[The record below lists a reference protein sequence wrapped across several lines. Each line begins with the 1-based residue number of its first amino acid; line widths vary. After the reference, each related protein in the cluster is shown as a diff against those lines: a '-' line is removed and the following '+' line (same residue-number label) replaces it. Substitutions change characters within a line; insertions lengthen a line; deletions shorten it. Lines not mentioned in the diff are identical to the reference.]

1 MSCISIYLKQ
11 YKGIYILYFTVHF
24 LSHSRLRPFVIE
36 LARIIEKY
44 KLQGYA
50 DSVDLQFSTSK
61 VEIGE
66 QLQVELEGVL
76 EHDSIAIE
84 TIAPEQ
90 SSVRRITNAEAETD
104 RSYPNIYGVVTDTV
118 SLLPYV
124 GLWDISNY
132 NGVNRVIGPD
142 GRML

>member
-1 MSCISIYLKQ
+1 M
-11 YKGIYILYFTVHF
+11 
-24 LSHSRLRPFVIE
+24 
-36 LARIIEKY
+36 
-44 KLQGYA
+44 QGYA

-61 VEIGE
+61 VEVGE

-84 TIAPEQ
+84 SLPPAQ
-90 SSVRRITNAEAETD
+90 SSVRRIAIAEAEID

-142 GRML
+142 GMIL

>member
-1 MSCISIYLKQ
+1 M
-11 YKGIYILYFTVHF
+11 
-24 LSHSRLRPFVIE
+24 
-36 LARIIEKY
+36 
-44 KLQGYA
+44 QGYA

-61 VEIGE
+61 AEIGE
-66 QLQVELEGVL
+66 HLQVELEGVL

-90 SSVRRITNAEAETD
+90 SSVRRITNAQAETD
-104 RSYPNIYGVVTDTV
+104 RSYPNIYGIVSDTV

-124 GLWDISNY
+124 GLWDISDY

-142 GRML
+142 GRIL

>member
-1 MSCISIYLKQ
+1 MQGHVFIFYCS
-11 YKGIYILYFTVHF
+11 F
-24 LSHSRLRPFVIE
+24 LSYPRLRPFVIE

-84 TIAPEQ
+84 TLPPEQ
-90 SSVRRITNAEAETD
+90 SSVRRIANAEAELD

-142 GRML
+142 GTML

>member
-1 MSCISIYLKQ
+1 MVY
-11 YKGIYILYFTVHF
+11 F
-24 LSHSRLRPFVIE
+24 LSCPRLRPFVIE
-36 LARIIEKY
+36 LAKIIEKY

-50 DSVDLQFSTSK
+50 DSIDLQFSTSK

-66 QLQVELEGVL
+66 KLQVELEGVL

-84 TIAPEQ
+84 SLPPEQ
-90 SSVRRITNAEAETD
+90 SSVRRTANEAVETYS
-104 RSYPNIYGVVTDTV
+104 SYPNIYGIVTDTV

-124 GLWDISNY
+124 GLWDISDY

-142 GRML
+142 GRILYH

>member
-1 MSCISIYLKQ
+1 M
-11 YKGIYILYFTVHF
+11 
-24 LSHSRLRPFVIE
+24 
-36 LARIIEKY
+36 
-44 KLQGYA
+44 QGYA

-61 VEIGE
+61 AEIGE
-66 QLQVELEGVL
+66 HLQVELEGVL

-84 TIAPEQ
+84 TIPPEQ

-124 GLWDISNY
+124 GLWDISDY

-142 GRML
+142 GTML

>member
-1 MSCISIYLKQ
+1 M
-11 YKGIYILYFTVHF
+11 
-24 LSHSRLRPFVIE
+24 
-36 LARIIEKY
+36 
-44 KLQGYA
+44 QGYA

-61 VEIGE
+61 AEIGE
-66 QLQVELEGVL
+66 HLQVELEGVL

-84 TIAPEQ
+84 TIPLEQ
-90 SSVRRITNAEAETD
+90 STVRRITNAEAETD